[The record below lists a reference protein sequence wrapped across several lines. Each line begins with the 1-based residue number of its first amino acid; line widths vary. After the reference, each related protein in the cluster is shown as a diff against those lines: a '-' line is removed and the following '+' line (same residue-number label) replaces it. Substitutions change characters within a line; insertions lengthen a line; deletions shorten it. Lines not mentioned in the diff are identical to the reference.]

1 MNVIYNW
8 CEVNNMK
15 LNIGKCKEM
24 VIDFARE
31 KHEFLPLTINNV
43 GIERVKSARILG
55 LSIQDDLKWN
65 EHVNH
70 IVKKAGKRLYML
82 RLLKRSNADNSILI
96 LVYCTIIRPVLEYA
110 CQVWHFNITEYLSE
124 DIEKLQKR
132 ALRIV
137 LPFATYREACSILV
151 YPY

>member
-1 MNVIYNW
+1 
-8 CEVNNMK
+8 
-15 LNIGKCKEM
+15 M

-70 IVKKAGKRLYML
+70 IVKKAGKRLYMHA
-82 RLLKRSNADNSILI
+82 K
-96 LVYCTIIRPVLEYA
+96 VVKTIKCR
-110 CQVWHFNITEYLSE
+110 Q
-124 DIEKLQKR
+124 
-132 ALRIV
+132 
-137 LPFATYREACSILV
+137 
-151 YPY
+151 